1 MHYTLDSSSF
11 TAYVSGGTAV
21 FAPRATASL
30 PVLHSAPAT
39 PKSGM
44 MAVADGTNWN
54 PTGTGTETMVV
65 YLGGAW
71 RTIANA

>member
-1 MHYTLDSSSF
+1 
-11 TAYVSGGTAV
+11 
-21 FAPRATASL
+21 
-30 PVLHSAPAT
+30 
-39 PKSGM
+39 M